1 MLLAMDKR
9 SIRWIFCLVLCST
22 VMGLE
27 EETDR
32 GLLNITSNPSDTERL
47 PKLPSEVQKA
57 VCTVTAGEVK
67 ASAEAVTTKTLKG
80 VCGSDEMN
88 MAFRNLENK
97 LYEEL
102 RVMKLILVH
111 LAKANGLKVNTAM
124 PTPVPT
130 PLPPINPSN
139 PSALPHF
146 KSVDPAKRLTNSTNF
161 KTEENEVAP
170 DFGAKKVPTLK
181 NLETNGNSDLGARED
196 EVDKFNNTVLA
207 NQDVKLF
214 TYYWKLENVT
224 ELIKAPKLATV
235 SSPIFSFKGKSLQ
248 LKCTFHHMN
257 RELLNLQLGYGI
269 FNPQSKPGQSNN
281 ILLEMDG
288 IFQNAKWNEDVALK
302 HKISILD
309 QNHLHRRTQ
318 DLSSQALNK
327 LDMGFSIPNSVLLG
341 STFIKQNAL
350 LIQILLYL

>member
-1 MLLAMDKR
+1 MDRKF
-9 SIRWIFCLVLCST
+9 IRWIICFVLISLAKA
-22 VMGLE
+22 LE
-27 EETDR
+27 EEIDG
-32 GLLNITSNPSDTERL
+32 GLLNITSNPSDDKTV

-80 VCGSDEMN
+80 VCGSEEMN
-88 MAFRNLENK
+88 MAFRSLENK

-111 LAKANGLKVNTAM
+111 LAKANGLKVNTGI
-124 PTPVPT
+124 TT
-130 PLPPINPSN
+130 PLATPQPTAKPINIAP
-139 PSALPHF
+139 LPLF
-146 KSVDPAKRLTNSTNF
+146 KPIDPAKTIADSSSF
-161 KTEENEVAP
+161 KAEENEVAP
-170 DFGAKKVPTLK
+170 DFGAKKTPTLK
-181 NLETNGNSDLGARED
+181 NLETKGNSDLGPRD
-196 EVDKFNNTVLA
+196 NEVDKFNNTVLA
-207 NQDVKLF
+207 DQDVELF

-224 ELIKAPKLATV
+224 ELIKAPQLATV

-269 FNPQSKPGQSNN
+269 FNPSSKPGQSDNVV
-281 ILLEMDG
+281 IEMGG
-288 IFQNAKWNEDVALK
+288 IFQNTKWTEDVPLK

-309 QNHLHRRTQ
+309 QSHRMTQ

-341 STFIKQNAL
+341 SPYIKQNSL

>member
-1 MLLAMDKR
+1 MDMMTATWMLCLA
-9 SIRWIFCLVLCST
+9 LCST
-22 VMGLE
+22 AMAME
-27 EETDR
+27 EESGS
-32 GLLNITSNPSDTERL
+32 GLFNVTASPSDTEAS

-88 MAFRNLENK
+88 MAFRSLENK

-111 LAKANGLKVNTAM
+111 LAKANGLKLNTAFSTSLPSPP
-124 PTPVPT
+124 PTVRPIT
-130 PLPPINPSN
+130 SAALPPI
-139 PSALPHF
+139 F
-146 KSVDPAKRLTNSTNF
+146 KPIDPPKKLSNSTNS
-161 KTEENEVAP
+161 KAEENEVAP
-170 DFGAKKVPTLK
+170 DFGLKKNPTLK
-181 NLETNGNSDLGARED
+181 NLETNANLGARET

-207 NQDVKLF
+207 DQDVKLF

-257 RELLNLQLGYGI
+257 RELLNLQLGYGV
-269 FNPQSKPGQSNN
+269 FNPKSKTGQSNN

-288 IFQNAKWNEDVALK
+288 IFQNTKWTEDIQLK

-309 QNHLHRRTQ
+309 QSHTHRRTQ
-318 DLSSQALNK
+318 DLSSQVLNK

-341 STFIKQNAL
+341 SSYIKQNAL

>member
-1 MLLAMDKR
+1 MDKR
-9 SIRWIFCLVLCST
+9 YFRWIVYLVLFAT
-22 VMGLE
+22 VMALE
-27 EETDR
+27 EETNR
-32 GLLNITSNPSDTERL
+32 GLLNITSNPAETETIS
-47 PKLPSEVQKA
+47 KLPSEVQKA

-88 MAFRNLENK
+88 MAFRNLENR

-111 LAKANGLKVNTAM
+111 LAKANGLKVNTA
-124 PTPVPT
+124 VPT
-130 PLPPINPSN
+130 PLPTPLPSVKPMNPA
-139 PSALPHF
+139 PLPPF
-146 KSVDPAKRLTNSTNF
+146 KAIDPTNF

-170 DFGAKKVPTLK
+170 DFGAKRTPTLK
-181 NLETNGNSDLGARED
+181 NLETNGNSNLGARET

-207 NQDVKLF
+207 DTDVKLF

-224 ELIKAPKLATV
+224 ELIEAPNLVTV

-281 ILLEMDG
+281 VLIEMGG
-288 IFQNAKWNEDVALK
+288 IFQNTKWTEDLQVK

-309 QNHLHRRTQ
+309 QSVRMTQ
-318 DLSSQALNK
+318 DLSSPALSK

-341 STFIKQNAL
+341 SSYIKQNAL

>member
-1 MLLAMDKR
+1 MALEQEIDG
-9 SIRWIFCLVLCST
+9 
-22 VMGLE
+22 GLQ
-27 EETDR
+27 
-32 GLLNITSNPSDTERL
+32 NITSIPSNAETV

-88 MAFRNLENK
+88 MAFRSLENK

-111 LAKANGLKVNTAM
+111 LAKANGLKVNTAV
-124 PTPVPT
+124 PTPVAA
-130 PLPPINPSN
+130 PLPTAKPINTAP
-139 PSALPHF
+139 LPLF
-146 KSVDPAKRLTNSTNF
+146 KPIDPPKTITNF

-170 DFGAKKVPTLK
+170 DFGARKTPTLK
-181 NLETNGNSDLGARED
+181 NLETKGNSDLGARD
-196 EVDKFNNTVLA
+196 NEVDKFNNTVLA
-207 NQDVKLF
+207 DQDVKLF

-224 ELIKAPKLATV
+224 ELIKAPQLATV

-269 FNPQSKPGQSNN
+269 FNPASKPGQSDNVV
-281 ILLEMDG
+281 IEMGG
-288 IFQNAKWNEDVALK
+288 IFQNTKWTEDVPLK

-309 QNHLHRRTQ
+309 QSHRMTQ

-341 STFIKQNAL
+341 SSYIKQNSL

>member
-1 MLLAMDKR
+1 MYKSSL
-9 SIRWIFCLVLCST
+9 RWIICFVFLSM
-22 VMGLE
+22 VMALE
-27 EETDR
+27 EETDK
-32 GLLNITSNPSDTERL
+32 GLLNITSNLSDTETA

-88 MAFRNLENK
+88 MAFRNLESR
-97 LYEEL
+97 LFEEL

-111 LAKANGLKVNTAM
+111 LAKSSGVKVNTAI
-124 PTPVPT
+124 PT
-130 PLPPINPSN
+130 PLPTPPPPPSIKSVNPS
-139 PSALPHF
+139 PLPFF
-146 KSVDPAKRLTNSTNF
+146 KPIETPKKISNLTNF
-161 KTEENEVAP
+161 KPEENEVAS
-170 DFGAKKVPTLK
+170 DFGAKKTPTLK
-181 NLETNGNSDLGARED
+181 DLEANGNSDLVTRD
-196 EVDKFNNTVLA
+196 NEVDKFNNTVLA
-207 NQDVKLF
+207 DQDVKLF

-224 ELIKAPKLATV
+224 ELIQAPQLATV
-235 SSPIFSFKGKSLQ
+235 SSPIFSYKGKSLQ

-257 RELLNLQLGYGI
+257 RDLLNLQLGYGI

-288 IFQNAKWNEDVALK
+288 IFQNTKWTEDVPLK

-309 QNHLHRRTQ
+309 QNQSHRRSL

-341 STFIKQNAL
+341 SSYIKQNAL

>member
-1 MLLAMDKR
+1 MDMMTATWML
-9 SIRWIFCLVLCST
+9 CLVLCST
-22 VMGLE
+22 AMATE
-27 EETDR
+27 EESGS
-32 GLLNITSNPSDTERL
+32 GLFNVTGNPLDTEAA

-88 MAFRNLENK
+88 MAFRSLENK

-111 LAKANGLKVNTAM
+111 LAKANGLKLNTAFSPSVTTPP
-124 PTPVPT
+124 PTMRPITSAAV
-130 PLPPINPSN
+130 PPI
-139 PSALPHF
+139 F
-146 KSVDPAKRLTNSTNF
+146 KPIDPPKKLSNSTNS
-161 KTEENEVAP
+161 KAEENEVAP
-170 DFGAKKVPTLK
+170 DFGLKKTPTLK
-181 NLETNGNSDLGARED
+181 NLDSNANLGAREN

-207 NQDVKLF
+207 DQDVKLF

-257 RELLNLQLGYGI
+257 RELLNLQLGYGV
-269 FNPQSKPGQSNN
+269 FNPKSKTGQSNN

-288 IFQNAKWNEDVALK
+288 IFQNTKWTEDIQLK

-309 QNHLHRRTQ
+309 QSHTQRRTQ
-318 DLSSQALNK
+318 DLSSQVLNK
-327 LDMGFSIPNSVLLG
+327 LDTGFSIPNSVLLG
-341 STFIKQNAL
+341 SSYIKQNAL

>member
-1 MLLAMDKR
+1 MDKMTAT
-9 SIRWIFCLVLCST
+9 WLLCLVLSST
-22 VMGLE
+22 VTAIAEESGSGLFNV
-27 EETDR
+27 T
-32 GLLNITSNPSDTERL
+32 GNSSDTETA

-57 VCTVTAGEVK
+57 VCTVTAGEVR

-88 MAFRNLENK
+88 MAFRSLENK

-111 LAKANGLKVNTAM
+111 LAKANGLKLNTALSTSL
-124 PTPVPT
+124 PTPPPT
-130 PLPPINPSN
+130 MRPITAAVTQIFKPIEPPKKPSN
-139 PSALPHF
+139 A
-146 KSVDPAKRLTNSTNF
+146 TNL
-161 KTEENEVAP
+161 KAEENEVAP
-170 DFGAKKVPTLK
+170 DFGLKKTPTLK
-181 NLETNGNSDLGARED
+181 NLESNANLGARET

-207 NQDVKLF
+207 DQDVKLF

-224 ELIKAPKLATV
+224 ELIKAPKLATA

-269 FNPQSKPGQSNN
+269 FNPKSNPGQSNN

-288 IFQNAKWNEDVALK
+288 IFQNTKWTEDIQLK

-309 QNHLHRRTQ
+309 QSHTHRRTQ
-318 DLSSQALNK
+318 DLSSQVLNK

-341 STFIKQNAL
+341 SSYIKQNAL

>member
-1 MLLAMDKR
+1 MDKR
-9 SIRWIFCLVLCST
+9 SLRCLIYLVLFSA
-22 VMGLE
+22 VVALE
-27 EETDR
+27 EEISR
-32 GLLNITSNPSDTERL
+32 GLSNMTSSPAEPETV

-88 MAFRNLENK
+88 LAFRNLENK

-111 LAKANGLKVNTAM
+111 LAKSNGLKVNTAM
-124 PTPVPT
+124 PTPPPTPPT
-130 PLPPINPSN
+130 PLPPVKPTNPA
-139 PSALPHF
+139 PLPALKPI
-146 KSVDPAKRLTNSTNF
+146 DPTNS

-170 DFGAKKVPTLK
+170 DFGAKKTPTLK
-181 NLETNGNSDLGARED
+181 NLETNGNPNLGARD
-196 EVDKFNNTVLA
+196 KEVDKFNNTVLA
-207 NQDVKLF
+207 DRDVKLF

-224 ELIKAPKLATV
+224 ELITSPNLTTV

-281 ILLEMDG
+281 VLIEMGG
-288 IFQNAKWNEDVALK
+288 IFQNTKWNEDVQVK

-309 QNHLHRRTQ
+309 QSVRMTQ
-318 DLSSQALNK
+318 DLSSPALSK
-327 LDMGFSIPNSVLLG
+327 LDMGFAIPNSVLLG
-341 STFIKQNAL
+341 SSYIKQNAL